1 MEKQENV
8 EEGVL
13 SETEST
19 MDLRDFVSVD
29 PIFDGRIILH
39 GRRGEVFVVEV
50 AKMTMVW
57 KDPETGKDMTR
68 QIFV

>member
-1 MEKQENV
+1 MAIVKGSRRTIDV
-8 EEGVL
+8 
-13 SETEST
+13 
-19 MDLRDFVSVD
+19 RDFVSVD